1 MKGLESDVFPV
12 DIINYG
18 RKEVQEAMQKE
29 ILKYKTFDAYEEVND
44 DGQDSIP
51 IRWVVSNRKKTLK
64 ICIWCP

>member
-29 ILKYKTFDAYEEVND
+29 ILKYKTFDAYEEIND
-44 DGQDSIP
+44 EGQDSIP
-51 IRWVVSNRKKTLK
+51 IKWVVS
-64 ICIWCP
+64 C

>member
-29 ILKYKTFDAYEEVND
+29 ILKYKTFDAND
-44 DGQDSIP
+44 KGQDS
-51 IRWVVSNRKKTLK
+51 KKN
-64 ICIWCP
+64 